1 MLFCLFSDRSLLPY
15 LLGNGSAGMGRGRG
29 ESKRPNNQTQQSIK
43 PTLVY
48 LHEPTTLSDEHYKD
62 QHAVLQFQE
71 FGFQIS
77 RICFIPTPSVLKSL
91 LKSEVPPPPRGGPV
105 HQSGPD
111 SFLGM
116 DAKIITQPLQCF
128 LSHVD

>member
-15 LLGNGSAGMGRGRG
+15 LLSNGSAGKRGRRG

-91 LKSEVPPPPRGGPV
+91 LKSEAPPPTV

-116 DAKIITQPLQCF
+116 DAKIITQPPQCF
-128 LSHVD
+128 LSHVE